1 MELSPEQQYAF
12 NKFQRRENLFIT
24 GPGGTGKTA
33 LIKCLV
39 SYMKEYN
46 ISHQVC
52 AMTGCA
58 SILLKCNAR
67 TLHSWS
73 GIKLARG
80 PIEKI
85 AFSVL
90 NNKKSVKAWKSIR
103 VLIVDEVS
111 MMSYKIFEL
120 LDTIGKMAKK
130 SNAPF
135 GGIQVVFT
143 GDFYQL
149 PPVGSIAEPE
159 TCRFC
164 FESPIWI
171 HTFSLPNHIELK
183 TMFRQKDSLYID
195 ILSKIRTG
203 ELDTCHIE
211 ILKGYVNREDRKEL
225 EIAPTKIFAVRS
237 KVEYVNKAMFGKLDG
252 DERLFESDI
261 KTNCK
266 TYLDNGKEIQTNILQ
281 MCNALTP
288 DEIERETQLLLS
300 GVERTVRLK
309 LGARVMVTYNIDVD
323 AGICNGSQ
331 GVVTDFAGNAP
342 IVKLANGKNFT
353 IEMQWIQS
361 EEYPSIAVG
370 QIPLCLAW
378 AMTIHKIQGATL
390 DSADMDIG
398 NTVFEY
404 GQTYVALSRIKS
416 LDGLYLSAFHPHR
429 IKANPV
435 VKEFYEK
442 ISSFSP
448 IEIISAS
455 STPPAEVISSDVLI
469 PTCDPDIKI
478 IRL

>member
-1 MELSPEQQYAF
+1 MELSAEQQYAF
-12 NKFQRRENLFIT
+12 DKFRIGENLFIT

-33 LIKCLV
+33 LIKHLV
-39 SYMKEYN
+39 AYMKEQN
-46 ISHQVC
+46 IIHQVC

-58 SILLKCNAR
+58 SVLLKCNAR

-80 PIEKI
+80 PIERI
-85 AFSVL
+85 AESVF
-90 NNKKSVKAWKSIR
+90 NNPHAVKAWKSIR

-120 LDTIGKMAKK
+120 LDMIGQMMKLT
-130 SNAPF
+130 NLPF

-149 PPVGSIAEPE
+149 PPVGSISEPE
-159 TCRFC
+159 SCKFC
-164 FESPIWI
+164 FESPRWY
-171 HTFSLPNHIELK
+171 HTFSLQNHVELK
-183 TMFRQKDSLYID
+183 TMFRQKDPLYIE

-203 ELDTCHIE
+203 ELDTSHID
-211 ILKGYVNREDRKEL
+211 ILKGYVNRENRKEL
-225 EIAPTKIFAVRS
+225 EIPPTKIFAIRS

-252 DERLFESDI
+252 DEQLFESAI

-266 TYLDNGKEIQTNILQ
+266 TYLDNGKPINPQILQ
-281 MCNALTP
+281 RCDKLTP
-288 DEIERETQLLLS
+288 DEIQREIQLLLS
-300 GVERTVRLK
+300 SVEQTVRLK
-309 LGARVMVTYNIDVD
+309 KGTRVMVTYNIDVED
-323 AGICNGSQ
+323 GICNGSQ
-331 GVVTDFAGNAP
+331 GIVTDFAGNMP
-342 IVKLANGKNFT
+342 IVKLANGKEVP
-353 IEMQWIQS
+353 IAMQWIQS
-361 EEYPSIAVG
+361 EDYPSIAVG

-390 DSADMDIG
+390 DAADMDLG

-416 LDGLYLSAFHPHR
+416 LDGLYLSAFYAHR

-435 VKEFYEK
+435 VKEFYKK
-442 ISSFSP
+442 IPSFSP
-448 IEIISAS
+448 IEMISS
-455 STPPAEVISSDVLI
+455 SMTPPAEAS
-469 PTCDPDIKI
+469 PAHDPDIKI

>member
-1 MELSPEQQYAF
+1 MELSAEQQYAF
-12 NKFQRRENLFIT
+12 NKFKLGENLFIT

-33 LIKCLV
+33 LIKHLV
-39 SYMKEYN
+39 TYMKAMN

-58 SILLKCNAR
+58 SVLLKCNAR

-80 PIEKI
+80 PIERI
-85 AFSVL
+85 AESVA
-90 NNKKSVKAWKSIR
+90 NSPFAVKAWKAIR

-120 LDTIGKMAKK
+120 LNMIGQMAKY

-149 PPVGSIAEPE
+149 PPVGSMVEPE
-159 TCRFC
+159 TCKFC
-164 FESPIWI
+164 FESPQWFR
-171 HTFSLPNHIELK
+171 TFSLANHIELQ
-183 TMFRQKDSLYID
+183 TMFRQKDPLYIE

-203 ELDTCHIE
+203 ELDPCHIE
-211 ILKGYVNREDRKEL
+211 ILKGYVKRENRKEL
-225 EIAPTKIFAVRS
+225 EIPPTKIFAIRS
-237 KVEYVNKAMFGKLDG
+237 KAEYVNKAMFGKLEG
-252 DERLFESDI
+252 DERRFECHI

-266 TYLDNGKEIQTNILQ
+266 THLENDKPIHSSILK
-281 MCNALTP
+281 MCDALTP
-288 DEIERETQLLLS
+288 CDVEREVQLLLS
-300 GVERTVRLK
+300 NTERVICLK
-309 LGARVMVTYNIDVD
+309 PGTRVMVTYNVDVE

-331 GVVTDFAGNAP
+331 GVVADFAGDTP
-342 IVKLANGKNFT
+342 IVKLENGN
-353 IEMQWIQS
+353 IVPIAMQWIQS
-361 EEYPSIAVG
+361 DDYPSIAVG

-390 DSADMDIG
+390 DAADMDLG

-416 LDGLYLSAFHPHR
+416 LDGLYLSAFYAHR

-435 VKEFYEK
+435 VKEFYGK
-442 ISSFSP
+442 IPLLSP
-448 IEIISAS
+448 IESILSAS
-455 STPPAEVISSDVLI
+455 PTPTAQDG
-469 PTCDPDIKI
+469 DPDIKI
-478 IRL
+478 VRL